1 MKQDKENLF
10 KVLNRAFKNKEK
22 RLGGEKNAHLEGL
35 DGEDGDYLRKQKMI
49 EDRIR

>member
-22 RLGGEKNAHLEGL
+22 RLGDKNTPLEGL
-35 DGEDGDYLRKQKMI
+35 DGDDGDYLRK
-49 EDRIR
+49 